1 MSAHHPKLSRIAS
14 AGFSLIELMVALT
27 IGLVLIGG
35 AVYVYQQ
42 SRDTYALN
50 ESTAR
55 LQEEARYAL
64 SLIEPDVQLAGYYG
78 FTNAYD
84 DVQLIIGGAS
94 TPATQLEQTDP
105 AAGGL
110 LASADDCGNNFAVD
124 LMMTVQGSNNAF
136 VLGPGANAPGAGSGC
151 ATRTPSPTS
160 DTLTI
165 RRASTRAVAAQ
176 ANRLQMYIN
185 RLQPANQQM
194 FVNGVAPGALVLNMR
209 EVRDLIVRSYYV
221 SQDSDGRAG
230 YPSLR
235 VISLGAGEA
244 FTDQELIPG
253 VEDLQVQFG
262 IDTGDYNNDGTID
275 RDLNGNGIPD
285 GANGIATRYVN
296 PNDPILGPPPG
307 GRSAQIVTVRL
318 WLRLRSELPET
329 RFFDTRN
336 YQYANVNYTP
346 AAGEQGFRRVLV
358 TRTIYLRNAR
368 TL

>member
-1 MSAHHPKLSRIAS
+1 
-14 AGFSLIELMVALT
+14 
-27 IGLVLIGG
+27 
-35 AVYVYQQ
+35 
-42 SRDTYALN
+42 
-50 ESTAR
+50 
-55 LQEEARYAL
+55 
-64 SLIEPDVQLAGYYG
+64 
-78 FTNAYD
+78 
-84 DVQLIIGGAS
+84 
-94 TPATQLEQTDP
+94 
-105 AAGGL
+105 
-110 LASADDCGNNFAVD
+110 
-124 LMMTVQGSNNAF
+124 
-136 VLGPGANAPGAGSGC
+136 
-151 ATRTPSPTS
+151 
-160 DTLTI
+160 
-165 RRASTRAVAAQ
+165 
-176 ANRLQMYIN
+176 MYIN

-235 VISLGAGEA
+235 VISFGAGEA

-318 WLRLRSELPET
+318 WLRLA
-329 RFFDTRN
+329 RN
-336 YQYANVNYTP
+336 FRKRASSIPAIISTP
-346 AAGEQGFRRVLV
+346 M
-358 TRTIYLRNAR
+358 
-368 TL
+368 